1 MKKIYQ
7 HPRLTIVTMKTTTH
21 LLEQSNIAVGDEY
34 SGTTILSRD
43 RNGFFD
49 DEDDEN
55 LSVVI
60 LKKRAKNF
68 SHVYEN
74 NFNKLTI
81 DLII

>member
-49 DEDDEN
+49 DEDDD
-55 LSVVI
+55 
-60 LKKRAKNF
+60 
-68 SHVYEN
+68 Y
-74 NFNKLTI
+74 
-81 DLII
+81 